1 MNSLIPIYSLNSC
14 NGSLFA
20 GTIGLLTL
28 YKSQVHCFG
37 VMHWWNCSS
46 LESAPCLQRQVAE
59 ICERIVLLLG
69 FITQQLHGK
78 IGKIEIHFKFRYN
91 VANLAVFPRIW
102 ACVFVE
108 LRVCL
113 KTYGLLVIG
122 LVLIEI
128 CLFFG
133 LVFRRFLIT
142 DFWLF
147 FKFTCLFLQHNLAS
161 LI

>member
-1 MNSLIPIYSLNSC
+1 M
-14 NGSLFA
+14 LFTSQ
-20 GTIGLLTL
+20 TI
-28 YKSQVHCFG
+28 S
-37 VMHWWNCSS
+37 
-46 LESAPCLQRQVAE
+46 
-59 ICERIVLLLG
+59 
-69 FITQQLHGK
+69 
-78 IGKIEIHFKFRYN
+78 

-147 FKFTCLFLQHNLAS
+147 FKFTCLFLQNNLAS
-161 LI
+161 LQTMLGKAKRLIESF

>member
-1 MNSLIPIYSLNSC
+1 M
-14 NGSLFA
+14 LFTSQ
-20 GTIGLLTL
+20 TI
-28 YKSQVHCFG
+28 S
-37 VMHWWNCSS
+37 
-46 LESAPCLQRQVAE
+46 
-59 ICERIVLLLG
+59 
-69 FITQQLHGK
+69 
-78 IGKIEIHFKFRYN
+78 

-147 FKFTCLFLQHNLAS
+147 FQIYLFVFAKQPGITANNVRQS
-161 LI
+161 QTFN